1 MHYRTLFLSDCHL
14 GSRGC
19 RAEELAD
26 FLRHVRCERL
36 YLVGDIVDMWRL
48 RQKWYWPTEHN
59 RVLQRL
65 FHLARSG
72 TEVIFIPGNHDESA
86 RQFLGADFGGI
97 RVLPYAIHHTRGGRR
112 LLVTHGDQ
120 FDLVVMHSRFIS
132 MIGAKAYEWLL
143 WVNGGYNAVR
153 RRFHLPQ
160 RSLSKAIKLRVKH
173 ACTFISKFEESLVQ
187 EAERRGFDGV
197 VCGHIHQAEARP
209 ARGDSAIGYFN
220 CGDWVEGCTAI
231 VEDLSGE
238 LRLIDAE
245 RELRRHVRRSRR
257 RAKTDA
263 GVEAEA
269 RFRLP
274 DELPPLATL
283 ISAQRVFAAK
293 EDESQLTF
301 W

>member
-19 RAEELAD
+19 RAQELAA
-26 FLRHVRCERL
+26 FLGHVRCERL

-59 RVLQRL
+59 QVLQRL
-65 FHLARSG
+65 FHLARHG

-97 RVLPYAIHHTRGGRR
+97 RVLPYAIHHTLGGQR

-143 WVNGGYNAVR
+143 WVNSGYNSVR
-153 RRFHLPQ
+153 RRFRLPQ

-173 ACTFISKFEESLVQ
+173 ACTFISNFEESLMQ
-187 EAERRGFDGV
+187 EARNRGFDGV
-197 VCGHIHQAEARP
+197 VCGHIHQAEARAATSQAP
-209 ARGDSAIGYFN
+209 VAYYN
-220 CGDWVEGCTAI
+220 CGDWVEGCTAV
-231 VEDLSGE
+231 VEDPDGAV
-238 LRLIDAE
+238 RLIDAE
-245 RELRRHVRRSRR
+245 RTLKRHLRAVRCFNGDGHQPETRWTPR
-257 RAKTDA
+257 
-263 GVEAEA
+263 
-269 RFRLP
+269 

-283 ISAQRVFAAK
+283 IAAERVFAVDA
-293 EDESQLTF
+293 DESRLTF
-301 W
+301 R